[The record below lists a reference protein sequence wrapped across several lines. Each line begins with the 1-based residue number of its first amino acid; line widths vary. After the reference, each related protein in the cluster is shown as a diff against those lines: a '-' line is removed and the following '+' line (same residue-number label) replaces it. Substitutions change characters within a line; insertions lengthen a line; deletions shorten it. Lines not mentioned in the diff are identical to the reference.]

1 MGERNPKFAAGQDP
15 WFDGLMRRV
24 LAIPADEAAEINRQS
39 SARRDGDDKPR
50 APPKKKRAK

>member
-24 LAIPADEAAEINRQS
+24 LAIPSDAAAEINRQS
-39 SARRDGDDKPR
+39 SGRRTTDKPR
-50 APPKKKRAK
+50 APPKKKRAR

>member
-24 LAIPADEAAEINRQS
+24 LAIPADAAAELNRQS
-39 SARRDGDDKPR
+39 SGRRTTDKPR